1 MDWHHPCE
9 INTAQV
15 EETGLFHTECQQCSC
30 HSHFLPLES
39 RLCNWSLQDSCL
51 FHRQSNSNWLDQ
63 AIRAATTANGLGMA
77 IHEGCKYLNSFPQEC
92 PAWHKDC
99 CSFALFVG
107 FFWLFF
113 KEAVFTSLLSLAS
126 SLPLKLCFFCPPHL
140 GNFCLRCCFWWFF
153 FFLTHFSFFWPQFC
167 FYNEAM
173 LIRAE
178 SLWVFFKHRERS
190 LWNGWGCF
198 FHPMA
203 AVQKVWSIY
212 FPITIKP
219 FPG

>member
-1 MDWHHPCE
+1 MDWCHPCE

-39 RLCNWSLQDSCL
+39 RLCNWSLQDFSTGHQTAMAWPGHHGSNDCKWVGN
-51 FHRQSNSNWLDQ
+51 SNSQRMQFLSFFWGSCVYFSSVSSFFL
-63 AIRAATTANGLGMA
+63 ASEALLFLPSPLRAFLSQMLLL
-77 IHEGCKYLNSFPQEC
+77 I
-92 PAWHKDC
+92 
-99 CSFALFVG
+99 G
-107 FFWLFF
+107 FFF
-113 KEAVFTSLLSLAS
+113 S
-126 SLPLKLCFFCPPHL
+126 
-140 GNFCLRCCFWWFF
+140 
-153 FFLTHFSFFWPQFC
+153 LTHFSFFWPQFC